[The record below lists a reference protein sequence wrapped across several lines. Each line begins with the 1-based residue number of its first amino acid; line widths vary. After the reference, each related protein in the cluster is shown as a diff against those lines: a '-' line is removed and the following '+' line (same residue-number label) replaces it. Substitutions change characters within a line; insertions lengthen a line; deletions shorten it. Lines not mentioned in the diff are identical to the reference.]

1 MSLYRINIV
10 PSASFKN
17 RIGRM
22 FSFRA
27 IICLTVMTLL
37 MTGCGGSAK
46 TAPPGKVVDT
56 ELAQELSAAR
66 ATFARG
72 AWPQAASLYRL
83 ALKRTELMDDPV
95 EIANAAFNYAA
106 TLVQTADYDGAR
118 LALAEAKAE
127 AVRAAAPTSDIVSL
141 EAHVAQLQGKLDDA
155 VRLSDTVLADKA
167 ASAEDRLQSTLV
179 KGQVACA
186 RKDSTTARAI
196 AAQARTLIAGGTS
209 PSFAAG
215 IAELDG
221 CIALLDHNPALA
233 AERFDRQA
241 TFLRDGRLY
250 GDMVRALGHAGQAYA
265 DANQPAPAADRCF
278 RAARSAI
285 AQNDLAGARPLL
297 DAAASYAA
305 KAVDNG
311 LIERISRLQKSL
323 PVEKS

>member
-1 MSLYRINIV
+1 MSSYKSNSVR
-10 PSASFKN
+10 F
-17 RIGRM
+17 
-22 FSFRA
+22 
-27 IICLTVMTLL
+27 IIPLAAALL
-37 MTGCGGSAK
+37 VLTGCGGSAK
-46 TAPPGKVVDT
+46 NAPPGKMVDT

-66 ATFARG
+66 ATFSRG

-83 ALKRTELMDDPV
+83 ALKRTELMDDPA

-118 LALAEAKAE
+118 LALAEAKVE

-141 EAHVAQLQGKLDDA
+141 EAHVARLQGKLDDA
-155 VRLSDTVLADKA
+155 ARLSDAVLADKA
-167 ASAEDRLQSTLV
+167 ASAEDRLQATLV
-179 KGQVACA
+179 KGQIACA
-186 RKDSTTARAI
+186 KSDATAARAI

-241 TFLRDGRLY
+241 TFLREGRLY
-250 GDMVRALGHAGQAYA
+250 GDMVRALGRAGQAYA

-285 AQNDLAGARPLL
+285 AQNDLTTARPLL
-297 DAAASYAA
+297 EAATNYAA
-305 KAVDNG
+305 KAVDSG
-311 LIERISRLQKSL
+311 LIERINQLQKTV
-323 PVEKS
+323 PVGKP